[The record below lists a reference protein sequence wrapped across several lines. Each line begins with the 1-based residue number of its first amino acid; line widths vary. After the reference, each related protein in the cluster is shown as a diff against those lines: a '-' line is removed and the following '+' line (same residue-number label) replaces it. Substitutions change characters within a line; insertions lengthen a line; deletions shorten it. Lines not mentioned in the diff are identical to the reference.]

1 MHLSL
6 AVGLS
11 ALLFG
16 VGVYGVL
23 ARRNAVALLMA
34 VELMLNAA
42 NLDLVAFDAWWHDQ
56 IPGGQVFAL
65 FLIVIAA
72 AEVGVGLA
80 IVLAVFRLR
89 DTSSVDAL
97 TDLAEGDPQPV
108 PAVAGCPTGSGCC
121 PRCRPSRLSSVRRR
135 RGCCPVG
142 PPF

>member
-11 ALLFG
+11 AMLFG

-42 NLDLVAFDAWWHDQ
+42 NLDLVAFDAWWRDRLH
-56 IPGGQVFAL
+56 GGQVFAL
-65 FLIVIAA
+65 FLVVIAA

-89 DTSSVDAL
+89 DTSAVDAF
-97 TDLAEGDPQPV
+97 TELAENDPQPV
-108 PAVAGCPTGSGCC
+108 AD
-121 PRCRPSRLSSVRRR
+121 
-135 RGCCPVG
+135 VG
-142 PPF
+142 G

>member
-42 NLDLVAFDAWWHDQ
+42 NLDLVAFDAWWRDQ
-56 IPGGQVFAL
+56 LHGGQVFAL
-65 FLIVIAA
+65 FLVVIAA

-89 DTSSVDAL
+89 DTSSVDTL
-97 TDLAEGDPQPV
+97 TELAENDPRPV
-108 PAVAGCPTGSGCC
+108 AD
-121 PRCRPSRLSSVRRR
+121 VR
-135 RGCCPVG
+135 G
-142 PPF
+142 

>member
-16 VGVYGVL
+16 IGVYGVL

-42 NLDLVAFDAWWHDQ
+42 NLDLVAFDAWWRDRLH
-56 IPGGQVFAL
+56 GGQVFAL
-65 FLIVIAA
+65 FLVVIAA

-89 DTSSVDAL
+89 DTSSVDAF
-97 TDLAEGDPQPV
+97 TELAETDPQPAADV
-108 PAVAGCPTGSGCC
+108 SG
-121 PRCRPSRLSSVRRR
+121 
-135 RGCCPVG
+135 
-142 PPF
+142 